1 MSESPEGQAS
11 TPGSGGTKSSTGLDS
26 NIAGL
31 LCYLVGF
38 ITGIIFLI
46 IEKEDKLVRFH
57 AMQSTIVFGGIFV
70 LTLVLAI
77 IPILGWIL
85 DFFLALAALVLWLL
99 LMVMAVQGKRFKLP
113 IIGDIAENQL

>member
-1 MSESPEGQAS
+1 M
-11 TPGSGGTKSSTGLDS
+11 
-26 NIAGL
+26 
-31 LCYLVGF
+31 GF

-46 IEKEDKLVRFH
+46 IEKKDKLVRFH

-70 LTLVLAI
+70 LTLLMAM
-77 IPILGWIL
+77 IPILGWII

-99 LMVMAVQGKRFKLP
+99 LMVMAIQGKRFKLP